1 MSFSLSGF
9 LMSVATESR
18 IKFGIGQVISIKKS
32 QDTRIFGF
40 HLRMTIYTAQGKGE
54 EYGDPA

>member
-40 HLRMTIYTAQGKGE
+40 YLRMTIYSAGE
-54 EYGDPA
+54 RREDGNPA